1 MHNTIHMEI
10 LPQPDDITC
19 GPTCLHA
26 VYNYYEDER
35 NLMQV
40 IQEVPK
46 LADGGTLA
54 VLLGL
59 HALENGYDATLYT
72 YDVKVFDPTWFRPSL
87 NIDLSAKLR
96 EQIQHKS
103 GKKIRFASEAYL
115 RFLGLGGRITFEDL
129 KPSLIRRLLKHDT
142 PILTGLCSTYLY
154 RTAREIEQG
163 NRMIY
168 DDIRGVPVGHF
179 VVLCGYNMEAKTARV
194 ADPLMPNPV
203 SDEQIYEV
211 ELNHLICSIMLG
223 ILTFDANLL
232 VITPSRQRRGRH

>member
-1 MHNTIHMEI
+1 MQSTIHLEI

-35 NLMQV
+35 SLMQV
-40 IQEVPK
+40 IDEAPK

-54 VLLGL
+54 VLLGH
-59 HALENGYDATLYT
+59 HALANGYDATLYT
-72 YDVKVFDPTWFRPSL
+72 YDVKVFDPTWFQSPR
-87 NIDLSAKLR
+87 IDLQAKLR
-96 EQIQHKS
+96 EQIKHKD

-115 RFLGLGGRITFEDL
+115 RFLSLGGKITFEDL
-129 KPSLIRRLLKHDT
+129 KPALIRRLLKHGT
-142 PILTGLCSTYLY
+142 PILTGLCATYLY
-154 RTAREIEQG
+154 HTAREIEQG
-163 NRMIY
+163 SRMIY

-179 VVLCGYNMEAKTARV
+179 VVLCGYNMKEKTARV

-203 SDEQIYEV
+203 SDTQIYEV

-232 VITPSRQRRGRH
+232 VITPGRKRRGRH